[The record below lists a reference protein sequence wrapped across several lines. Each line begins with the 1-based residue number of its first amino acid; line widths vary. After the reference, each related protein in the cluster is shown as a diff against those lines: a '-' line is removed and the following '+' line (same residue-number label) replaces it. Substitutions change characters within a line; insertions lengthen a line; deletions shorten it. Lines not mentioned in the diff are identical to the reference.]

1 MRRHRKDKKL
11 NTVDTSF
18 YLSSPDITPEF
29 IGASTREHWHLE
41 NSLHWLLDVVYQED
55 VCRVHDMNEAESL
68 AIIRR
73 LALNL
78 AKLET
83 MQKRI

>member
-1 MRRHRKDKKL
+1 MF
-11 NTVDTSF
+11 F
-18 YLSSPDITPEF
+18 YLSSPDIAPEF
-29 IGASTREHWHLE
+29 IGASISEHWRIE
-41 NSLHWLLDVVYQED
+41 NSLHWILDVVYQED
-55 VCRVHDMNEAESL
+55 VCRVYYRNEAESL

-83 MQKRI
+83 TQKRI